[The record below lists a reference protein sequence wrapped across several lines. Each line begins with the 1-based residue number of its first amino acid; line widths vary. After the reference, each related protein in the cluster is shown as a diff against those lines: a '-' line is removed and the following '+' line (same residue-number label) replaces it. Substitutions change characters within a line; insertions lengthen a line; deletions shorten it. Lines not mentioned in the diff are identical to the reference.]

1 MKMTYGKMTRL
12 ACYVASEHT
21 GDYEKG
27 DIEDLVREVGK
38 EVAHDFY
45 VMLERNFG
53 TDVDD
58 ILNWIEECEEE

>member
-1 MKMTYGKMTRL
+1 MRYVKMTRL
-12 ACYVASEHT
+12 ACYVASEYT

-38 EVAHDFY
+38 EAAHDFY
-45 VMLERNFG
+45 VMLGCKYG